1 VNTTQRLVVD
11 CGNVIIVDNK
21 VPGLLHNSFGGFN
34 DNSMHVFNH
43 LPTSGIKLMF
53 TWSVFYFQD
62 IKEFFHVLKKFQ
74 RLAKFQKLEDGQ
86 KLDKLAL
93 LLISFNKTSHHFIN
107 IIFTP
112 TSPQMFILGMLTV
125 SRHKILP
132 HSESKMCNLALPP
145 TSMLL

>member
-1 VNTTQRLVVD
+1 VNITSKLVVD
-11 CGNVIIVDNK
+11 CGNFITVDSD
-21 VPGLLHNSFGGFN
+21 VPGLLRNSFGGFN

-43 LPTSGIKLMF
+43 LLAIGIKPM
-53 TWSVFYFQD
+53 WSVFYFQD
-62 IKEFFHVLKKFQ
+62 IKELFHVLKICQ
-74 RLAKFQKLEDGQ
+74 RLTKFQKLEDGQ
-86 KLDKLAL
+86 ILDELAL
-93 LLISFNKTSHHFIN
+93 LFISFTKTSHHFSN

-132 HSESKMCNLALPP
+132 HNESKTCNLALPP